1 MIATDFLRSVS
12 KDFDMLRDIIKAYQN
27 RLDELNSLLSRD
39 DINNSERKEFQDEKL
54 QIELI
59 LDVYFLRR

>member
-12 KDFDMLRDIIKAYQN
+12 KDFDMLQDIIKAYQN